1 MLTRLV
7 RWQLSIFTAVTVLA
21 IGAVAIL
28 YLRVP
33 ETLGIGRYTVT
44 AKFAAS
50 GGLYPN
56 ANVTYR
62 GSTVGRVTAVTLT
75 NALSVDV
82 HMRLNSDTAIP
93 AGVTATAK
101 SVSAVGEQYV
111 DLIPAPDGNSDR
123 VLRNGSVIDRSQT
136 ALSGDVASLLRE
148 AQGLVESLD
157 QSKLKDVLRESATA
171 LAGSGPEVARLIKS
185 ASALIDEMNAHREDT
200 TVLIER
206 LGSFLDS
213 QIHSGQNIA
222 SLADGLARLTT
233 ELRTAD
239 QQLRAVIASTPTAAE
254 SATQAFE
261 GIRPSFPMLAAN
273 LANFGRVGVIYNKSL
288 EQTLVVLPA
297 VTAVLISAA
306 EQLPADE
313 GVKVDFK
320 LSLGDPPPCNV
331 GFIPPPQIRSPGD
344 QTLREL
350 PTAMYCK
357 APQNSSS
364 VVRGARN
371 YPCQEFPGKRAP
383 TVELCRDPAGYVP
396 IGNQAWRGPA
406 VPETT
411 PITDPRNIRPD
422 NKFPYIPPEVDYD
435 PGPPVTQLPPGVEPG
450 PGPAEFAP
458 YPLPV
463 PPVTPGPPPPPLPYD
478 PPSSHRVPP
487 YGQDPSGRQEG
498 TPIAP
503 AGSSSGGPVRH
514 GRAAAHP
521 TSVHLTTYDSAN
533 GLFLDSNGGVG
544 VFIPA
549 DDRIRPAETW
559 ADLMLD
565 PQQR

>member
-157 QSKLKDVLRESATA
+157 QSKLKDVLRESAAA

-273 LANFGRVGVIYNKSL
+273 LANLGRVGVIYNKSL

-422 NKFPYIPPEVDYD
+422 NRFPYIPPEVDYD

-463 PPVTPGPPPPPLPYD
+463 PPVTPGPPPPLPYD

-521 TSVHLTTYDSAN
+521 TSVYLTTYDSAN